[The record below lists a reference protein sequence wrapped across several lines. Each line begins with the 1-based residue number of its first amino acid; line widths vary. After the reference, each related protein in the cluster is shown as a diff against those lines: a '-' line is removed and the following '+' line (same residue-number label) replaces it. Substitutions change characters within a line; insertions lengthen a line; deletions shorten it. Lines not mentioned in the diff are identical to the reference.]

1 MRGVDPQRSL
11 VARLKKVISCQL
23 RGLTPA
29 RGAHGNPHR
38 TAGNS
43 LKVIT
48 ALVVATLALVQSAFS
63 QSKDGAYHCVVEMSA
78 GLAFD
83 GASKKWSAAALRVD
97 QKFVLRM
104 KYGGSHIEEGKQ
116 VSDYDI
122 TITDAGTDFDRP
134 CSNNQK
140 MITIHDDDGGFRC
153 GTITED
159 LVVNIKTLRFL
170 RIYPLGYVSGQD
182 NNDNTPS
189 VSGGTCT
196 RID

>member
-1 MRGVDPQRSL
+1 MVVRPAKAQAFKYASPRDEMQANVADVLMREGTV
-11 VARLKKVISCQL
+11 KVIM
-23 RGLTPA
+23 
-29 RGAHGNPHR
+29 
-38 TAGNS
+38 
-43 LKVIT
+43 
-48 ALVVATLALVQSAFS
+48 ALVGATLALVQPAFS
-63 QSKDGAYHCVVEMSA
+63 QSKDGAYYCVVEMSA

-83 GASKKWSAAALRVD
+83 GAKWSAAALRVD

-104 KYGGSHIEEGKQ
+104 KYGGSRIEEGKQ

-134 CSNNQK
+134 CSSNQK
-140 MITIHDDDGGFRC
+140 MVTIHDDDGGFRC

-159 LVVNIKTLRFL
+159 FVVNIKTLRFL

-196 RID
+196 TID

>member
-1 MRGVDPQRSL
+1 MFYKPGE
-11 VARLKKVISCQL
+11 
-23 RGLTPA
+23 G
-29 RGAHGNPHR
+29 
-38 TAGNS
+38 S

-63 QSKDGAYHCVVEMSA
+63 QSKDGAYYCVVEMTA

-83 GASKKWSAAALRVD
+83 EASKKWSAAALRVD

-104 KYGGSHIEEGKQ
+104 KYGASRIEEGKQ

-122 TITDAGTDFDRP
+122 TITDASTDFDRP
-134 CSNNQK
+134 CSSNQE
-140 MITIHDDDGGFRC
+140 MVTIHHDDGGFRC

-159 LVVNIKTLRFL
+159 FVVNIKTLRFL

-196 RID
+196 TID

>member
-1 MRGVDPQRSL
+1 
-11 VARLKKVISCQL
+11 
-23 RGLTPA
+23 
-29 RGAHGNPHR
+29 
-38 TAGNS
+38 
-43 LKVIT
+43 
-48 ALVVATLALVQSAFS
+48 
-63 QSKDGAYHCVVEMSA
+63 MSA

-104 KYGGSHIEEGKQ
+104 KYGGSRMAKLTAEEVQ

-134 CSNNQK
+134 CSYNQK
-140 MITIHDDDGGFRC
+140 MVTIHDDDGGFRC

-159 LVVNIKTLRFL
+159 FVVNIKTLRFL

>member
-1 MRGVDPQRSL
+1 MR
-11 VARLKKVISCQL
+11 A
-23 RGLTPA
+23 
-29 RGAHGNPHR
+29 
-38 TAGNS
+38 
-43 LKVIT
+43 IT
-48 ALVVATLALVQSAFS
+48 ALIVASLALVQSAFS

-78 GLAFD
+78 GLGFD
-83 GASKKWSAAALRVD
+83 RTSKKWFATTFRVD

-104 KYGGSHIEEGKQ
+104 KYGGSRIEEGKQ

-122 TITDAGTDFDRP
+122 TIMDAGTDFDRP
-134 CSNNQK
+134 CSSNQK
-140 MITIHDDDGGFRC
+140 MVTIHDDDGGFRC

-159 LVVNIKTLRFL
+159 FVVNIKTLRFL

>member
-1 MRGVDPQRSL
+1 MQANVVDVLMREGSV
-11 VARLKKVISCQL
+11 
-23 RGLTPA
+23 
-29 RGAHGNPHR
+29 
-38 TAGNS
+38 
-43 LKVIT
+43 KVIT
-48 ALVVATLALVQSAFS
+48 ALVGATLALVQPAFS
-63 QSKDGAYHCVVEMSA
+63 QSKDGAYYCVVEMSA

-134 CSNNQK
+134 CSSNQK
-140 MITIHDDDGGFRC
+140 MVTIHDDDGGFRC

-159 LVVNIKTLRFL
+159 FVVNIKTLRFL